1 MSCPSSTKVPS
12 REVGTGS
19 REESAP
25 AYKAVM
31 AALVACCA
39 LSGCSDIYF
48 DRRETVVP
56 YAGDA
61 KAINQ
66 VTMMVD
72 PWPPYSANRN
82 IAFNGERMQGAVER
96 YRTHNVIRP
105 MNPITSDAGS
115 QPQPPPDY
123 TTEQVKSST
132 PPGRNGPPPQQGPAP
147 SPWAGPQR
155 SQTQTTGQSQ
165 Q

>member
-1 MSCPSSTKVPS
+1 MSCPSNIK
-12 REVGTGS
+12 
-19 REESAP
+19 P
-25 AYKAVM
+25 ATLAL
-31 AALVACCA
+31 AALAVSCA

-72 PWPPYSANRN
+72 PWPPHSANRN
-82 IAFNGERMQGAVER
+82 IAFNGERLQGAVER
-96 YRTHNVIRP
+96 YRTHSVIRP
-105 MNPITSDAGS
+105 MSPLTSDSGS
-115 QPQPPPDY
+115 QPQPPPDL
-123 TTEQVKSST
+123 TTEQIKGAT
-132 PPGRNGPPPQQGPAP
+132 PPARTSVPSSAP

-155 SQTQTTGQSQ
+155 PQNQTQAQ

>member
-1 MSCPSSTKVPS
+1 MSCPSNTKTTS
-12 REVGTGS
+12 F
-19 REESAP
+19 ALL
-25 AYKAVM
+25 AL
-31 AALVACCA
+31 AASCA

-66 VTMMVD
+66 ITMMVD
-72 PWPPYSANRN
+72 PWPPHSANRN

-96 YRTHNVIRP
+96 YRTRNTIRP
-105 MNPITSDAGS
+105 MNPLTSDSGS

-123 TTEQVKSST
+123 TTEQVKGAT
-132 PPGRNGPPPQQGPAP
+132 QAQTTNRGTGAGRAP
-147 SPWAGPQR
+147 SPWAGPQN
-155 SQTQTTGQSQ
+155 Q
-165 Q
+165 QPAQNQPPAQAQPQP

>member
-1 MSCPSSTKVPS
+1 MSCPSSTK
-12 REVGTGS
+12 
-19 REESAP
+19 AP
-25 AYKAVM
+25 TL
-31 AALVACCA
+31 ALTALALSCA

-61 KAINQ
+61 KQINQ

-105 MNPITSDAGS
+105 LSPLTSDSGS
-115 QPQPPPDY
+115 QPQPPPDL
-123 TTEQVKSST
+123 TTEYVRGAPQT
-132 PPGRNGPPPQQGPAP
+132 RGGPPPQQGSAP
-147 SPWAGPQR
+147 SPWAGPQKP
-155 SQTQTTGQSQ
+155 QTQTQAQ

>member
-1 MSCPSSTKVPS
+1 MSCPSNTKA
-12 REVGTGS
+12 TTLAL
-19 REESAP
+19 SAL
-25 AYKAVM
+25 
-31 AALVACCA
+31 ALSCA

-72 PWPPYSANRN
+72 PWPAHSANRN

-105 MNPITSDAGS
+105 MSPLTSESGS
-115 QPQPPPDY
+115 QPQPPPDL
-123 TTEQVKSST
+123 TTEQVRGVPQTRGGAPT
-132 PPGRNGPPPQQGPAP
+132 PPPGSAP
-147 SPWAGPQR
+147 SPWAGKP
-155 SQTQTTGQSQ
+155 QTQAQP
-165 Q
+165 

>member
-1 MSCPSSTKVPS
+1 MSCPSNT
-12 REVGTGS
+12 
-19 REESAP
+19 
-25 AYKAVM
+25 KAVALALTVL
-31 AALVACCA
+31 AASCA

-72 PWPPYSANRN
+72 PWPPHSANRN

-96 YRTHNVIRP
+96 YRTHSVIRP
-105 MNPITSDAGS
+105 VSPLTSDSGS
-115 QPQPPPDY
+115 QAVPPPDY
-123 TTEQVKSST
+123 TTEQIRGVSLKVRS
-132 PPGRNGPPPQQGPAP
+132 GPPQPQGPAP
-147 SPWAGPQR
+147 SPWAGPQNP
-155 SQTQTTGQSQ
+155 QPQPAAQPTTQVRQ
-165 Q
+165 QP

>member
-1 MSCPSSTKVPS
+1 MSCPSNTKAKT
-12 REVGTGS
+12 GTPTL
-19 REESAP
+19 AL
-25 AYKAVM
+25 
-31 AALVACCA
+31 AALALSCT

-105 MNPITSDAGS
+105 LSPLTSDSGS
-115 QPQPPPDY
+115 QPQPPPDL
-123 TTEQVKSST
+123 TTEQVKGVSQT
-132 PPGRNGPPPQQGPAP
+132 RGGPPKQQGPAP
-147 SPWAGPQR
+147 SPWAGPQK
-155 SQTQTTGQSQ
+155 SQTQTQAQ

>member
-1 MSCPSSTKVPS
+1 MSCPSNTKAIL
-12 REVGTGS
+12 TLT
-19 REESAP
+19 
-25 AYKAVM
+25 
-31 AALVACCA
+31 ALVASCA
-39 LSGCSDIYF
+39 LSGCSTLYF

-61 KAINQ
+61 KAVNQ

-72 PWPPYSANRN
+72 PWPPYSGNRN

-96 YRTHNVIRP
+96 YRTRNVIRP
-105 MNPITSDAGS
+105 MSALTSDSGS
-115 QPQPPPDY
+115 QMQAPPDY

-155 SQTQTTGQSQ
+155 PQTQTTGQSQ

>member
-1 MSCPSSTKVPS
+1 MSCPSNTKAA
-12 REVGTGS
+12 TLTL
-19 REESAP
+19 
-25 AYKAVM
+25 
-31 AALVACCA
+31 AALSVSCA

-66 VTMMVD
+66 VSMMVD

-96 YRTHNVIRP
+96 YRTHSVIRP
-105 MNPITSDAGS
+105 MSPLTSDSSS
-115 QPQPPPDY
+115 QPQPPPDL
-123 TTEQVKSST
+123 TTEYVRGAPQAR
-132 PPGRNGPPPQQGPAP
+132 PGSPSQQGPTP
-147 SPWAGPQR
+147 SPWANNPPRQQ
-155 SQTQTTGQSQ
+155 SQTQTQN
-165 Q
+165 

>member
-1 MSCPSSTKVPS
+1 MSCPSNTKAKS
-12 REVGTGS
+12 GTT
-19 REESAP
+19 AP
-25 AYKAVM
+25 VL
-31 AALVACCA
+31 AALAVSCA

-72 PWPPYSANRN
+72 PWPRYSANRN

-105 MNPITSDAGS
+105 MSPLTSDSGT
-115 QPQPPPDY
+115 QPQPPPDL
-123 TTEQVKSST
+123 TTEYVRTAPQPRSSAPAQQGST
-132 PPGRNGPPPQQGPAP
+132 PSA
-147 SPWAGPQR
+147 WAGGQPRQQ
-155 SQTQTTGQSQ
+155 SQTQTQ

>member
-1 MSCPSSTKVPS
+1 MSCPSNTK
-12 REVGTGS
+12 
-19 REESAP
+19 A
-25 AYKAVM
+25 M
-31 AALVACCA
+31 IALTALALSCA

-61 KAINQ
+61 KQINQ

-105 MNPITSDAGS
+105 LSPLTSDSGS
-115 QPQPPPDY
+115 QPQPPPDL
-123 TTEQVKSST
+123 TTEYVRGVSQNR
-132 PPGRNGPPPQQGPAP
+132 GGPPPQQGPAP
-147 SPWAGPQR
+147 SPWAGPQKP
-155 SQTQTTGQSQ
+155 QTQTQAQ

>member
-1 MSCPSSTKVPS
+1 MSCPSNTKA
-12 REVGTGS
+12 TL
-19 REESAP
+19 ALT
-25 AYKAVM
+25 
-31 AALVACCA
+31 ALVLSCA
-39 LSGCSDIYF
+39 LPGCSDIYF

-61 KAINQ
+61 KQINQ

-105 MNPITSDAGS
+105 LSPLTSDSGS
-115 QPQPPPDY
+115 QPQPPPDL
-123 TTEQVKSST
+123 TTEYVRGVPQT
-132 PPGRNGPPPQQGPAP
+132 RGGAAPQQGPAP
-147 SPWAGPQR
+147 SPWAGPQKP
-155 SQTQTTGQSQ
+155 QTQTQAQ

>member
-1 MSCPSSTKVPS
+1 MSCPSNTNTTSL
-12 REVGTGS
+12 
-19 REESAP
+19 AIL
-25 AYKAVM
+25 AL
-31 AALVACCA
+31 AASCA

-72 PWPPYSANRN
+72 PWPPHSANRN

-96 YRTHNVIRP
+96 YRTRNVIRP
-105 MNPITSDAGS
+105 MNPLTSDSGS

-123 TTEQVKSST
+123 TTEQVKVT
-132 PPGRNGPPPQQGPAP
+132 TQVQTNRGGGGGPRPP
-147 SPWAGPQR
+147 SPWAGPQNPAPA
-155 SQTQTTGQSQ
+155 QAQPQP
-165 Q
+165 

>member
-1 MSCPSSTKVPS
+1 MSSQS
-12 REVGTGS
+12 RI
-19 REESAP
+19 
-25 AYKAVM
+25 KAAVL
-31 AALVACCA
+31 ALFGVAVLGIA
-39 LSGCSDIYF
+39 LSGCSSADLYL

-96 YRTHNVIRP
+96 YRTRNVIP
-105 MNPITSDAGS
+105 PVNATTSSVAYTQAQQAAQSASNS
-115 QPQPPPDY
+115 QA
-123 TTEQVKSST
+123 SSA
-132 PPGRNGPPPQQGPAP
+132 PNGKP
-147 SPWAGPQR
+147 
-155 SQTQTTGQSQ
+155 
-165 Q
+165 

>member
-1 MSCPSSTKVPS
+1 MSCPSNTKTTS
-12 REVGTGS
+12 L
-19 REESAP
+19 
-25 AYKAVM
+25 AVLAL
-31 AALVACCA
+31 AASCV

-72 PWPPYSANRN
+72 PWPPHSANRN
-82 IAFNGERMQGAVER
+82 IAFNGERMAGAVER
-96 YRTHNVIRP
+96 YRTRNVIRP
-105 MNPITSDAGS
+105 MNPLTSDSGS

-123 TTEQVKSST
+123 TTEQVKVT
-132 PPGRNGPPPQQGPAP
+132 TQVQTTRAAGGAGRAP
-147 SPWAGPQR
+147 SPWAGPQNPAPA
-155 SQTQTTGQSQ
+155 QAQPQP
-165 Q
+165 

>member
-1 MSCPSSTKVPS
+1 MSCPSNT
-12 REVGTGS
+12 
-19 REESAP
+19 
-25 AYKAVM
+25 KAVALALTVL
-31 AALVACCA
+31 AASCA

-96 YRTHNVIRP
+96 YRTRNVIRP

-115 QPQPPPDY
+115 QPQPPPEY
-123 TTEQVKSST
+123 VTEQVRGVPQSR
-132 PPGRNGPPPQQGPAP
+132 GGPPPAPGGAAP
-147 SPWAGPQR
+147 SPWAGPQNP
-155 SQTQTTGQSQ
+155 QPQPAAQPTTQVRQ
-165 Q
+165 QP

>member
-1 MSCPSSTKVPS
+1 MSCPSNIK
-12 REVGTGS
+12 
-19 REESAP
+19 P
-25 AYKAVM
+25 ATLAL
-31 AALVACCA
+31 AALAVSCA

-72 PWPPYSANRN
+72 PWPPHSANRN
-82 IAFNGERMQGAVER
+82 IAFNGERLQGAVER
-96 YRTHNVIRP
+96 YRTHSVIRP
-105 MNPITSDAGS
+105 MSPLTSDSGT
-115 QPQPPPDY
+115 QPQPPPDL
-123 TTEQVKSST
+123 TTEYVKGAPQARTSAPS
-132 PPGRNGPPPQQGPAP
+132 QQGSRP

-155 SQTQTTGQSQ
+155 PQNQTQAQ

>member
-1 MSCPSSTKVPS
+1 MLVLT
-12 REVGTGS
+12 
-19 REESAP
+19 AL
-25 AYKAVM
+25 AVS
-31 AALVACCA
+31 CA

-61 KAINQ
+61 KAVNQ

-96 YRTHNVIRP
+96 YRTHSVIRP
-105 MNPITSDAGS
+105 MSPLTSDSGS
-115 QPQPPPDY
+115 RQQPPPDL
-123 TTEQVKSST
+123 TTEQVKSESQ
-132 PPGRNGPPPQQGPAP
+132 PGRNGPPPQQGSGP
-147 SPWAGPQR
+147 SPWAGPQKP
-155 SQTQTTGQSQ
+155 QTQTQAQ

>member
-1 MSCPSSTKVPS
+1 MSCPSNTKATIVTLG
-12 REVGTGS
+12 V
-19 REESAP
+19 
-25 AYKAVM
+25 V
-31 AALVACCA
+31 AASFA
-39 LSGCSDIYF
+39 LSACSTLYV

-96 YRTHNVIRP
+96 YRTRNVIRP
-105 MNPITSDAGS
+105 MSALTSESAS
-115 QPQPPPDY
+115 QMQPPPDY
-123 TTEQVKSST
+123 TTESVRSAAQ
-132 PPGRNGPPPQQGPAP
+132 PGRNGPPPQPGPAP
-147 SPWAGPQR
+147 SPWAGPQK
-155 SQTQTTGQSQ
+155 TQSQ
-165 Q
+165 SQ

>member
-1 MSCPSSTKVPS
+1 MSCPSNTK
-12 REVGTGS
+12 
-19 REESAP
+19 AP
-25 AYKAVM
+25 ALI
-31 AALVACCA
+31 ALSLTCI

-61 KAINQ
+61 KQINQ

-72 PWPPYSANRN
+72 PWPPSSANRN

-96 YRTHNVIRP
+96 YRTHSVIRP
-105 MNPITSDAGS
+105 ISPLTSDAGN

-123 TTEQVKSST
+123 TTEQVRGLPQVRS
-132 PPGRNGPPPQQGPAP
+132 GPPPQGRAP
-147 SPWAGPQR
+147 STWAGPQ
-155 SQTQTTGQSQ
+155 SQAQP
-165 Q
+165 

>member
-1 MSCPSSTKVPS
+1 
-12 REVGTGS
+12 
-19 REESAP
+19 
-25 AYKAVM
+25 
-31 AALVACCA
+31 

-66 VTMMVD
+66 ITMMVD
-72 PWPPYSANRN
+72 PWPPHSANRN

-96 YRTHNVIRP
+96 YRTRHVIRP
-105 MNPITSDAGS
+105 MNPLTSDSGS

-123 TTEQVKSST
+123 TTEQVKVT
-132 PPGRNGPPPQQGPAP
+132 TQVQNNRVGGAPRPP
-147 SPWAGPQR
+147 SPWAGPQNPAPA
-155 SQTQTTGQSQ
+155 QAQPQP
-165 Q
+165 

>member
-1 MSCPSSTKVPS
+1 MSCPSNTK
-12 REVGTGS
+12 T
-19 REESAP
+19 SALP
-25 AYKAVM
+25 AILL
-31 AALVACCA
+31 AASCA
-39 LSGCSDIYF
+39 LAGCSDIYF

-96 YRTHNVIRP
+96 YRTRNVIRP
-105 MNPITSDAGS
+105 MSPLTSDSGT
-115 QPQPPPDY
+115 QPQPAPDY
-123 TTEQVKSST
+123 TTEAVRGASQN
-132 PPGRNGPPPQQGPAP
+132 GRNNASQQQDRSP
-147 SPWAGPQR
+147 SPWAAPQR
-155 SQTQTTGQSQ
+155 SQPQTASQSQ
-165 Q
+165 